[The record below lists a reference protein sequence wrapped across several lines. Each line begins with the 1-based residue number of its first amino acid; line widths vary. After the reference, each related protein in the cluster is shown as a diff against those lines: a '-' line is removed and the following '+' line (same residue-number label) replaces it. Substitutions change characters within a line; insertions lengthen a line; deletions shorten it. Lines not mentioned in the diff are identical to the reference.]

1 MTALPAKEL
10 IKKVK
15 NIMLKIDK
23 SKVNFLVT
31 AGMVQEV
38 KNIIARDLPKIKR
51 IVDEVIQRG
60 VEKVYFVAC
69 GSPLSAAETAKQL
82 FDRYS
87 SIPCT
92 AYSGWDFCDNTP
104 KKLDEKCLVIA
115 ISHYG
120 KTEEVIQA
128 LELAKKKGAFTVGV
142 TNEAENPL
150 AAVGDYVI
158 DYHAECIWEAHLL
171 ISYAF
176 ALNIIACLEPNP
188 EIDIIYAQLAR
199 LPAILEKLINEYE
212 GIGQK
217 LGERAA
223 KWPFIYTVAGGILQ
237 PLAYK
242 EGIVTL
248 LEFTW
253 THGSALNSAEFRH
266 GPLEVV
272 EQGVPFIFLLGTD
285 KSRHT
290 TERALNFVKR
300 YDSDVIT
307 FDYAELGEGL
317 HPMLAP
323 MVLFVPL
330 EWFCYY
336 LAIYKDHNPD
346 DRRYYGGIVEY

>member
-1 MTALPAKEL
+1 
-10 IKKVK
+10 
-15 NIMLKIDK
+15 MLEIDK
-23 SKVNFLVT
+23 SKVDFLVT

-38 KNIIARDLPKIKR
+38 KDILARDLPKVKS
-51 IVDEVIQRG
+51 IVDEVLQKRLD
-60 VEKVYFVAC
+60 KVYFVAC

-82 FDRYS
+82 FDNYS
-87 SIPCT
+87 SVPCM

-104 KKLDEKCLVIA
+104 KKLDEHCLVVA

-128 LELAKKKGAFTVGV
+128 LEIAKKSGAFTVGV
-142 TNEAENPL
+142 TNKKENPL
-150 AAVGDYVI
+150 GSVGKYTI

-176 ALNIIACLEPNP
+176 ALDIITRLDPNP
-188 EIDIIYAQLAR
+188 EVETIHSQLSK
-199 LPAILEKLINEYE
+199 LPAILEKLVNTYE
-212 GIGQK
+212 ETGRK
-217 LGERAA
+217 LGEMAS
-223 KWPFIYTVAGGILQ
+223 KWPMIYTVAGGILR

-253 THGSALNSAEFRH
+253 THGSVLNSAEFRH
-266 GPLEVV
+266 GPLEIV
-272 EQGVPFIFLLGTD
+272 EPGVPFLFLVGTD
-285 KSRHT
+285 GSRHT

-300 YDSDVIT
+300 YDQDVIVL
-307 FDYAELGEGL
+307 DYTELGEGL

-323 MVLFVPL
+323 MVMFVPL

-336 LAIYKDHNPD
+336 LSIYKDHNPD
-346 DRRYYGGIVEY
+346 NRRYYGGIVEY

>member
-1 MTALPAKEL
+1 
-10 IKKVK
+10 
-15 NIMLKIDK
+15 MLKIDK
-23 SKVNFLVT
+23 NNVDFLVT

-38 KNIIARDLPKIKR
+38 KNILARDLPRIQG
-51 IVDEVIQRG
+51 IVDIILKKG
-60 VEKVYFVAC
+60 VERVYFVAC

-82 FDRYS
+82 FDLYS
-87 SIPCT
+87 STPCA

-104 KKLDEKCLVIA
+104 KKLDAKSLVIA

-120 KTEEVIQA
+120 KTEEVIQSLEIAKQHGA
-128 LELAKKKGAFTVGV
+128 LTVGV
-142 TNEAENPL
+142 TNKVENPL
-150 AAVGDYVI
+150 ASVGDFVI
-158 DYHAECIWEAHLL
+158 DYHAECIWEAHL
-171 ISYAF
+171 IITYAF
-176 ALNIIACLEPNP
+176 ALNIITHLDPNP
-188 EIDIIYAQLAR
+188 EVETIYAQLNQ
-199 LPAILEKLINEYE
+199 LPSVLEKLVNECE
-212 GIGQK
+212 ETGRQ
-217 LGERAA
+217 LGEKAS
-223 KWPFIYTVAGGILQ
+223 KWPFIYTVAGGILK

-253 THGSALNSAEFRH
+253 THGSSLNSAEFRH

-285 KSRHT
+285 ASRHT
-290 TERALNFVKR
+290 TERALNFVQR
-300 YDSDVIT
+300 YDSEIIT
-307 FDYAELGEGL
+307 FDFAELSQGL

>member
-1 MTALPAKEL
+1 
-10 IKKVK
+10 
-15 NIMLKIDK
+15 MLKIDK
-23 SKVNFLVT
+23 SKVEFLVT

-38 KNIIARDLPKIKR
+38 KEILARDLPKIQK
-51 IVDEVIQRG
+51 IVDEVLKRG
-60 VEKVYFVAC
+60 TERVYFVAC

-82 FDRYS
+82 FDLYS
-87 SIPCT
+87 SIPCE

-104 KKLDEKCLVIA
+104 RKLDEKCLVIA

-120 KTEEVIQA
+120 KTEEVIQS
-128 LELAKKKGAFTVGV
+128 LEIAKQHGASTVGV
-142 TNEAENPL
+142 TNKVENPL
-150 AAVGDYVI
+150 ASIGDYVI
-158 DYHAECIWEAHLL
+158 DYHAECIWEAHLI

-176 ALNIIACLEPNP
+176 ALKIISQLEPNT
-188 EIDIIYAQLAR
+188 EVETIYAQLSQ
-199 LPAILEKLINEYE
+199 LPSVLEKLIISYE
-212 GIGQK
+212 ETGRQ
-217 LGERAA
+217 LGEKAS
-223 KWPFIYTVAGGILQ
+223 KWPFIYSIAGGILR

-253 THGSALNSAEFRH
+253 TNGSSLNSAEFRH

-285 KSRHT
+285 ASRHT

-300 YDSDVIT
+300 YDSEVIT
-307 FDYAELGEGL
+307 FDYAELGQGL
-317 HPMLAP
+317 HPLLAP

>member
-1 MTALPAKEL
+1 ML
-10 IKKVK
+10 I
-15 NIMLKIDK
+15 IDK
-23 SKVNFLVT
+23 RKVEFLVT

-38 KNIIARDLPKIKR
+38 KEILARDLPKIKK
-51 IVDEVIQRG
+51 IVDEVLKRDIER
-60 VEKVYFVAC
+60 VYFIAC

-82 FDRYS
+82 FDLYS
-87 SIPCT
+87 AIPCAT
-92 AYSGWDFCDNTP
+92 YSGWDFYDNTP

-120 KTEEVIQA
+120 KTEEVIQS
-128 LELAKKKGAFTVGV
+128 LEIAKQHGASTVSV
-142 TNEAENPL
+142 TNKAENPL
-150 AAVGDYVI
+150 ASVGDYMI
-158 DYHAECIWEAHLL
+158 DYHAECIWEAHLI

-176 ALNIIACLEPNP
+176 ALNIISRMEPNP
-188 EIDIIYAQLAR
+188 EVETIYSQLSQ
-199 LPAILEKLINEYE
+199 LPPVLEKLVKGYE
-212 GIGQK
+212 ETGRK
-217 LGERAA
+217 LGEKAS
-223 KWPFIYTVAGGILQ
+223 KWPFIYSIAGGILK

-253 THGSALNSAEFRH
+253 THGSSLNSAEFRH

-272 EQGVPFIFLLGTD
+272 DQGVPFIFLLGTD
-285 KSRHT
+285 ASRHT
-290 TERALNFVKR
+290 TEKALNFVKR
-300 YDSDVIT
+300 YDSEIIT
-307 FDYAELGEGL
+307 FDYAELGQGL
-317 HPMLAP
+317 HPLLAP